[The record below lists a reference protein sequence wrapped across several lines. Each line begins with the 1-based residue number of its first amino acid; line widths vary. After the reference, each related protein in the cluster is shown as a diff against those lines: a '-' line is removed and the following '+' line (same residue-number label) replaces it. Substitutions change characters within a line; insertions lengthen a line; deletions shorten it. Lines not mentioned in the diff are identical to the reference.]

1 MFSMKKFGFKHILLY
16 VFLLVAGRMFGA
28 GWTPTD
34 AGLVV
39 NFEPGDQFL
48 LSVMIDDDNNPS
60 TPDVEYFVCD
70 YPSYSGGKFKYASGN
85 TLKLIP
91 QTAGATE
98 PSAAS
103 VWTIDTAV
111 TRVSNKVNYALGGAS
126 YTMWSSY
133 GQTLYTAE
141 SSTKSSTFKFLGY
154 LTSNANHS
162 DLCDVVFAVPT
173 DNPVTT
179 NMDPNNTLKR
189 GGKFN
194 GAMGTGF
201 AGMVYR
207 EVYMFNIPRSNNPIS
222 YTNASLV
229 TFNRGSSNV
238 SWSAGTIKPGQ
249 AAYAFADT
257 KHNPTVRTVFRL
269 YVLNDKAFS
278 SCNSYFF
285 GWNVQDYK
293 RYRSTNT
300 LTDSTSAR
308 KIYYLDH
315 FECMDLVK
323 EGEPYYQTRGMKI
336 PSSDSTYY
344 YVGYNNDYR
353 SGSAAETPEP
363 LGSRTAASQFT
374 QISNLQVRQLK
385 DKGGDYRPEK
395 SAYGYMAVDT
405 SSTEDN
411 LGVTFE
417 PAGYFFRTSSG
428 VNVPM
433 KQVDDSTW
441 ITDQM
446 WRIVDEYMSLK
457 GIVLLYTGS
466 EFSMT
471 DKGAK
476 ISNWSDSV
484 NAPEIYITGTTT
496 PAAGYSGWARIH
508 TNRTAK
514 NGGIEFVLADSIRH
528 IHYDYNGLIGTA
540 IPDQYPI
547 GGKSKVQIQDA
558 QLKAGFTFLG
568 WATEPGGEVVYWT
581 KDSIGRPE
589 KEHFVGVDSL
599 ELPMPVVVKDT
610 TITLY
615 AVGTFD
621 DTYRVAFSFIGD
633 DDKRYFITH
642 PNSSAPRFARAR
654 TFTDWTNVY
663 QGMSDAENSESNYV
677 STYKM
682 IVHPT
687 CEECGAGDV
696 VLDPKHETVKGVI
709 DSLTFYEHWAPANDE
724 YLGLYYTTPNTL
736 IANNTWAGIFRSTG
750 GWPNYRTPAVDN
762 TKLYSEEYFDGMYD
776 KEGIVKKYRRTN
788 QSDPETALPAYIQYD
803 AGQFNGVEDEE
814 DGTDFQI
821 TGIAVADAH
830 YVILP
835 DTTDADAVWRD
846 TITINYHKNAP
857 QEEIV
862 WSKLI
867 GKQLLAVLRV
877 GEDTVYFHP
886 NDKKTITNANDM
898 RLSLDY
904 RLTQSFSLI
913 HDKRAA
919 VTEHIDTLQTSLE
932 ETDNGFS
939 CRIVSGKTSPIG
951 PTVDI
956 YDTLRV
962 TLRPAATSKIKNYYG
977 RWKDRAAGLTPAAD
991 GSRYRDIIIKTK
1003 AYHYGDTQT
1012 EQKLIPQKENYS
1024 FGAMKDQNQTLS
1036 FTLVQERTRQL
1047 LDANGV
1053 EISKEVVG
1061 RETLGTLDLTT
1072 ATFTL
1077 KSDAVFTKGTTT
1089 ANSITLTTKANNS
1102 SSAANVD
1109 TLTVTYSGITAR
1121 VPLSQ
1126 VSMQGDELI
1135 WSVVHDG
1142 ERYFIMAGSGEL
1154 IFRDYTLLNSTLYKK
1169 NTTTALIKGAEN
1181 AENNN
1186 AQYIT
1191 PWKFSPV
1198 GELANQ
1204 LILKTE
1210 EGVNKYF
1217 SISGTE
1223 GTVSDE
1229 GYKKAV
1235 TYDLIKSNVN
1245 DNANYEEIV
1254 KLRVD
1259 VGTWLKFNGTSLETT
1274 TNENQADTFSWG
1286 YLQQEYN
1293 LLNDGTYPSV
1303 EKAEFGYNST
1313 SPVTI
1318 KTAYKAYREYSMLLD
1333 STVTYLCRETE
1344 TDSLTLRDG
1353 DTWKTSYAVS
1363 LIHDSRFKKDA
1374 AVVDSAKL
1382 SVKADK
1388 FSTKITP
1395 CGASPIGTKVSEK
1408 YANIVDTLQVT
1419 LGTTRT
1425 DYRFKDWKGV
1435 ESISDACVKIPLVRK
1450 TYHDVTYDS
1459 LFCAMDKEDLNYAFP
1474 STITKDVNDT
1484 KVFHFETIRRRGTNV
1499 LDVDGNLVAS
1509 TLSNTDTLT
1518 AGTNYTLATDAGAE
1532 IRLVDDYGNKPD
1544 WCELH
1549 ARDDKTVTVRCK
1561 SNGVRSPRSAY
1572 LYFAYIVTGVGSEA
1586 KYVNFKFTVSQA
1598 SLFQYTNNQILVHMP
1613 GASGDPLSADGRQQV
1628 HENKRIL
1635 YYYNPAPYGTWD
1647 QSEELPV
1654 RERGFYGFWRWYRE
1668 GEDQNG
1674 VDVSDTDIPDSVWI
1688 NPPRN
1693 IGRYNYP
1700 FRIIGDS
1707 VDDPK
1712 NVGKKKWA
1720 TMGRYTVFHYPSKGY
1735 NSKIDPPSKNPT
1747 VLGPWN
1753 KDTVTYVV
1761 DIGNYYDNLP
1771 LSMKNIN
1778 QVDTTVLDTMQEIIE
1793 PTLSIREIFELH
1805 PWTEMAEKMERFKD
1819 TIEGD
1824 HKENTNY
1831 LEDHEVMAPIGNR
1844 LLLRTEHR
1852 YNYKNLEAKGHSE
1865 SLLGYY
1871 MRDDNWATWSSYPVR
1886 QDTMIWC
1893 GGWDAD
1899 CEWYTYNP
1907 KAVAGSKYTK
1917 CNHPITTDDDFL
1929 NVPAKTS
1936 ITSGHDFDTVYYC
1949 LRARSKA
1956 TTGTA
1961 PKFTDDKTEEGNY
1974 WFNICRYK
1982 VIYHD
1987 PRQYGPFEERT
1998 VDGVEK
2004 ALITNDEIE
2013 QNYEVMERLNF
2024 DYVKPGNDYHVYPH
2038 PLPWADASYGYSYP
2052 VGPEIPDN
2060 RYHNDFAPNFPGP
2073 GEYSLIN
2080 RIPYSTYWHKMEQ
2093 HGGAENGYMIYCD
2106 GMSSAG
2112 QVAALTLSSHL
2123 CEGQRMY
2130 FSAYLGNV
2138 SNQTGKS
2145 NPNFTFTVQG
2155 SSDGTTWS
2163 DITSYMTGDIQP
2175 SDKWNQ
2181 ILFPIKQ
2188 EESFDQYRVRIYN
2201 VSSDFDGNDFI
2212 LDDMCVFATKA
2223 PLIAYQANTGC
2234 TEGADDEI
2242 KNVVVRVDYQGVD
2255 KEYHGENVYYTVE
2268 LVHKVDS
2275 SSFVQM
2281 LDGYINNTEKPKAD
2295 ATKPDTIYGHI
2306 RMPSPTYT
2314 PVDSVFTNLQQL
2326 VNMFETS
2333 YETWG
2338 EDVNKLYRE
2347 GYVYETLD
2355 GVSRPVLYVIHKAR
2369 MTADNTYNMRMS
2381 LDYKELLDSKCAMTS
2396 HLNIVNQMMFE
2407 LDGVEQNKYE
2417 LDSLCANTTYELGIR
2432 VKGTLFLDDAAPI
2445 DLTGTCTS
2453 DWLLYGDTTD
2463 YASTRYGYSYSD
2475 IKKVIKDI
2483 LRNDDEDNENLKAT
2497 SLAAVKRDL
2506 METYQESH
2514 PLSDDKLD
2522 AYTILASLVNNG
2534 FLTLSKSKITVSAA
2548 AGDSVRYMV
2557 FPIIGTGYDSE
2568 HKQDMQVC
2576 PNPLFVKF
2584 LTYKGQGAPMQVGG
2598 IRRDATQE
2606 NLPVVVL
2613 VNARTANEQITLH
2626 IDSLRS
2632 DRAIYSVS
2640 LISTDDPGF
2649 YEGVHLLNL
2658 EPDKIYKFGSDLSGY
2673 YTKGSDILLSPAT
2686 SNNYEMKPG
2695 YNYTFGIT
2703 MQTLT
2708 GSLTTD
2714 KDCPAGTVPFTVSV
2728 VPDYLRWAPQ
2738 SADNNKWNDPN
2749 NWIGVDAKNVPLT
2762 GSPRFAPIASTD
2774 VIIPAMTDGMPYP
2787 ELPGTIP
2794 AADSVKQVGFVYN
2807 TCDDIRFLAGA
2818 AIGQQQRLDC
2828 DMAVVDMRIPNTTWA
2843 LRAAPVTGMLSGDIF
2858 MANADLE
2865 NESGMWLAG
2874 EFDANGRTYTYGNA
2888 SFYLSLYSRE
2898 TVRVNS
2904 NAANDTRSAAAE
2916 WSKVTNG
2923 MNLSLPVAQG
2933 FAVYTH
2939 TAFTDQTDPAI
2950 VRLPKNDDRYY
2961 YYTKYG
2967 EKLYDQYVDNLRAT
2981 RNTNAG
2987 GTAGKLAFNPGA
2999 EVDHQ
3004 DYTLTNGAASTSFV
3018 FGNPTMGYIDI
3029 WGFIA
3034 DNTAKGLRGEFSYLN
3049 ESGSYTTVT
3058 SATEGVDVITNQA
3071 RYLPPMHAIVVSV
3084 SGEAK
3089 ELAVTLNTNRIITNV
3104 SQVVRGG
3111 GAPMRRANANAKA
3124 KAIMTVTAVNP
3135 VSDRCVSRLL
3145 LGQGYDDA
3153 IRSGEDAVLTT
3164 LNIDK
3169 FHMTNSPTTP
3179 FNIYA
3184 QEGEYGMSIDLR
3196 DSLVNVPISFYMS
3209 ALPYDP
3215 VTQLW
3220 FTGVNGIDG
3229 TLVLYDALTDTERTI
3244 IDGICLQIETPEV
3257 SHETR
3262 YYIRRKGYKP
3272 DEGNT
3277 VPTGTNI
3284 IDANDK
3290 AQKILHNGQVLI
3302 LRDGHVYT
3310 MFGQKIR

>member
-1 MFSMKKFGFKHILLY
+1 
-16 VFLLVAGRMFGA
+16 
-28 GWTPTD
+28 
-34 AGLVV
+34 
-39 NFEPGDQFL
+39 
-48 LSVMIDDDNNPS
+48 
-60 TPDVEYFVCD
+60 
-70 YPSYSGGKFKYASGN
+70 
-85 TLKLIP
+85 
-91 QTAGATE
+91 
-98 PSAAS
+98 
-103 VWTIDTAV
+103 
-111 TRVSNKVNYALGGAS
+111 
-126 YTMWSSY
+126 
-133 GQTLYTAE
+133 
-141 SSTKSSTFKFLGY
+141 
-154 LTSNANHS
+154 
-162 DLCDVVFAVPT
+162 
-173 DNPVTT
+173 
-179 NMDPNNTLKR
+179 
-189 GGKFN
+189 
-194 GAMGTGF
+194 
-201 AGMVYR
+201 
-207 EVYMFNIPRSNNPIS
+207 
-222 YTNASLV
+222 
-229 TFNRGSSNV
+229 
-238 SWSAGTIKPGQ
+238 
-249 AAYAFADT
+249 
-257 KHNPTVRTVFRL
+257 
-269 YVLNDKAFS
+269 
-278 SCNSYFF
+278 
-285 GWNVQDYK
+285 
-293 RYRSTNT
+293 
-300 LTDSTSAR
+300 
-308 KIYYLDH
+308 
-315 FECMDLVK
+315 
-323 EGEPYYQTRGMKI
+323 
-336 PSSDSTYY
+336 
-344 YVGYNNDYR
+344 
-353 SGSAAETPEP
+353 
-363 LGSRTAASQFT
+363 
-374 QISNLQVRQLK
+374 
-385 DKGGDYRPEK
+385 
-395 SAYGYMAVDT
+395 
-405 SSTEDN
+405 
-411 LGVTFE
+411 
-417 PAGYFFRTSSG
+417 
-428 VNVPM
+428 
-433 KQVDDSTW
+433 
-441 ITDQM
+441 
-446 WRIVDEYMSLK
+446 
-457 GIVLLYTGS
+457 
-466 EFSMT
+466 
-471 DKGAK
+471 
-476 ISNWSDSV
+476 
-484 NAPEIYITGTTT
+484 
-496 PAAGYSGWARIH
+496 
-508 TNRTAK
+508 
-514 NGGIEFVLADSIRH
+514 
-528 IHYDYNGLIGTA
+528 
-540 IPDQYPI
+540 
-547 GGKSKVQIQDA
+547 
-558 QLKAGFTFLG
+558 
-568 WATEPGGEVVYWT
+568 
-581 KDSIGRPE
+581 
-589 KEHFVGVDSL
+589 
-599 ELPMPVVVKDT
+599 
-610 TITLY
+610 
-615 AVGTFD
+615 
-621 DTYRVAFSFIGD
+621 
-633 DDKRYFITH
+633 
-642 PNSSAPRFARAR
+642 
-654 TFTDWTNVY
+654 
-663 QGMSDAENSESNYV
+663 
-677 STYKM
+677 
-682 IVHPT
+682 
-687 CEECGAGDV
+687 
-696 VLDPKHETVKGVI
+696 
-709 DSLTFYEHWAPANDE
+709 
-724 YLGLYYTTPNTL
+724 
-736 IANNTWAGIFRSTG
+736 
-750 GWPNYRTPAVDN
+750 
-762 TKLYSEEYFDGMYD
+762 
-776 KEGIVKKYRRTN
+776 
-788 QSDPETALPAYIQYD
+788 
-803 AGQFNGVEDEE
+803 
-814 DGTDFQI
+814 
-821 TGIAVADAH
+821 
-830 YVILP
+830 
-835 DTTDADAVWRD
+835 
-846 TITINYHKNAP
+846 
-857 QEEIV
+857 
-862 WSKLI
+862 
-867 GKQLLAVLRV
+867 
-877 GEDTVYFHP
+877 
-886 NDKKTITNANDM
+886 
-898 RLSLDY
+898 
-904 RLTQSFSLI
+904 
-913 HDKRAA
+913 
-919 VTEHIDTLQTSLE
+919 
-932 ETDNGFS
+932 
-939 CRIVSGKTSPIG
+939 
-951 PTVDI
+951 
-956 YDTLRV
+956 
-962 TLRPAATSKIKNYYG
+962 
-977 RWKDRAAGLTPAAD
+977 
-991 GSRYRDIIIKTK
+991 
-1003 AYHYGDTQT
+1003 
-1012 EQKLIPQKENYS
+1012 
-1024 FGAMKDQNQTLS
+1024 
-1036 FTLVQERTRQL
+1036 
-1047 LDANGV
+1047 
-1053 EISKEVVG
+1053 
-1061 RETLGTLDLTT
+1061 
-1072 ATFTL
+1072 
-1077 KSDAVFTKGTTT
+1077 
-1089 ANSITLTTKANNS
+1089 
-1102 SSAANVD
+1102 
-1109 TLTVTYSGITAR
+1109 
-1121 VPLSQ
+1121 
-1126 VSMQGDELI
+1126 
-1135 WSVVHDG
+1135 
-1142 ERYFIMAGSGEL
+1142 
-1154 IFRDYTLLNSTLYKK
+1154 
-1169 NTTTALIKGAEN
+1169 
-1181 AENNN
+1181 
-1186 AQYIT
+1186 
-1191 PWKFSPV
+1191 
-1198 GELANQ
+1198 
-1204 LILKTE
+1204 
-1210 EGVNKYF
+1210 
-1217 SISGTE
+1217 
-1223 GTVSDE
+1223 
-1229 GYKKAV
+1229 
-1235 TYDLIKSNVN
+1235 
-1245 DNANYEEIV
+1245 
-1254 KLRVD
+1254 
-1259 VGTWLKFNGTSLETT
+1259 
-1274 TNENQADTFSWG
+1274 
-1286 YLQQEYN
+1286 
-1293 LLNDGTYPSV
+1293 
-1303 EKAEFGYNST
+1303 
-1313 SPVTI
+1313 
-1318 KTAYKAYREYSMLLD
+1318 
-1333 STVTYLCRETE
+1333 
-1344 TDSLTLRDG
+1344 
-1353 DTWKTSYAVS
+1353 
-1363 LIHDSRFKKDA
+1363 
-1374 AVVDSAKL
+1374 
-1382 SVKADK
+1382 
-1388 FSTKITP
+1388 
-1395 CGASPIGTKVSEK
+1395 
-1408 YANIVDTLQVT
+1408 
-1419 LGTTRT
+1419 
-1425 DYRFKDWKGV
+1425 
-1435 ESISDACVKIPLVRK
+1435 
-1450 TYHDVTYDS
+1450 
-1459 LFCAMDKEDLNYAFP
+1459 MDKEDFNYAFP
-1474 STITKDVNDT
+1474 STIVKAGVGQNDT

-1509 TLSNTDTLT
+1509 TLSNTDTLA
-1518 AGTNYTLATDAGAE
+1518 AGSGVGDNYSLKTDAGAE
-1532 IRLVDDYGNKPD
+1532 IRLVDEYGNKPD
-1544 WCELH
+1544 WCEVY
-1549 ARDDKTVTVRCK
+1549 ARDDKTVTVICK

-1613 GASGDPLSADGRQQV
+1613 GASGDPLSSDGRQQV

-1635 YYYNPAPYGTWD
+1635 YYYNPAPYGEWD

-1668 GEDQNG
+1668 GKDQNG

-1805 PWTEMAEKMERFKD
+1805 PWTEMAEKMEGFKD
-1819 TIEGD
+1819 PDTTASKNRN
-1824 HKENTNY
+1824 HKF

-1844 LLLRTEHR
+1844 LLLRTEQR

-1871 MRDDNWATWSSYPVR
+1871 MRDDNWSTMSSTKDANGVSR
-1886 QDTMIWC
+1886 QDTMIWL

-1907 KAVAGSKYTK
+1907 KDSSYTR
-1917 CNHPITTDDDFL
+1917 CNHPITTEDDFL

-1936 ITSGHDFDTVYYC
+1936 ISSGHDFDTVYYC
-1949 LRARSKA
+1949 LRARSRK
-1956 TTGTA
+1956 TTTAGTVED
-1961 PKFTDDKTEEGNY
+1961 PDKPEPPVGTY

-2024 DYVKPGNDYHVYPH
+2024 DYVKPGSDYHVYPH

-2138 SNQTGKS
+2138 SNQSGKS

-2155 SSDGTTWS
+2155 SSDGTTWH

-2175 SDKWNQ
+2175 SNKWNQ

-2188 EESFDQYRVRIYN
+2188 DESYTDFRVRIYN
-2201 VSSDFDGNDFI
+2201 VASSFDGNDFI
-2212 LDDMCVFATKA
+2212 LDDMCVFATKS

-2234 TEGADDEI
+2234 TDEDVNDSI

-2255 KEYHGENVYYTVE
+2255 TMKYNDKNDVYYTVE
-2268 LVHKVDS
+2268 MELAKGGS
-2275 SSFVQM
+2275 SYVPM
-2281 LDGYINNTEKPKAD
+2281 LDGYINNTKVDGKKAPD
-2295 ATKPDTIYGHI
+2295 PVTPDTIYGHI
-2306 RMPSPTYT
+2306 RMPAPTFV
-2314 PVDSVFTNLQQL
+2314 PLDSVFTNLQQL
-2326 VNMFETS
+2326 VDTFEAT
-2333 YETWG
+2333 YKTWAG
-2338 EDVNKLYRE
+2338 DATKLYRK

-2355 GVSRPVLYVIHKAR
+2355 GVSRPVLYIMHKAK

-2381 LDYKELLDSKCAMTS
+2381 LSYRDLLRSECAMTS

-2453 DWLLYGDTTD
+2453 DWLLYGDTTEE
-2463 YASTRYGYSYSD
+2463 ASEARYEYKYSD

-2483 LRNDDEDNENLKAT
+2483 LRYDSVGNSNLTAT
-2497 SLAAVKRDL
+2497 SLASVSREMMTEIQTKHKITLTGGANSYD
-2506 METYQESH
+2506 
-2514 PLSDDKLD
+2514 
-2522 AYTILASLVNNG
+2522 ILAHLVNNG

-2568 HKQDMQVC
+2568 HKQEMQVC

-2584 LTYKGQGAPMQVGG
+2584 LTYKGQGAPMLVGG

-2626 IDSLRS
+2626 IDSLMRE
-2632 DRAIYSVS
+2632 RAIYSVS

-2714 KDCPAGTVPFTVSV
+2714 KDCPVGTVPFTVSV

-2874 EFDANGRTYTYGNA
+2874 EFDANGRTYSYGNA

-2904 NAANDTRSAAAE
+2904 NAANETRLAAAE

-2923 MNLSLPVAQG
+2923 MNLSLPAAQG

-2981 RNTNAG
+2981 RNTEAG
-2987 GTAGKLAFNPGA
+2987 GTAGKLAFLPGA

-3004 DYTLTNGAASTSFV
+3004 DYTLTNGVASTSFV

-3034 DNTAKGLRGEFSYLN
+3034 DNTAKGLLEEFSYLN
-3049 ESGSYTTVT
+3049 ESGSYTPVT
-3058 SATEGVDVITNQA
+3058 SESKGLDVITNQA

-3084 SGEAK
+3084 SGEAAE
-3089 ELAVTLNTNRIITNV
+3089 ELVVTLNTNRIITNV

-3272 DEGNT
+3272 DDGNT